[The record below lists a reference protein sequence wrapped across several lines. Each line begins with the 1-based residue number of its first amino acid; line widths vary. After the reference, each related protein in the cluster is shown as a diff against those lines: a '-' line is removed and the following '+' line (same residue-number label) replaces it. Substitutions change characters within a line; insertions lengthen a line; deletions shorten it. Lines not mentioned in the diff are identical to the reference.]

1 MFECSCRFLL
11 VFFPA
16 VRHSVLHVRQVRLC
30 VGFIKYFRNSLMP
43 YYIYPYVEEQKFEAE
58 FMHVWNLVVVY
69 LSEPFA
75 AGVDDPVKSLEVV
88 TSVAV

>member
-1 MFECSCRFLL
+1 
-11 VFFPA
+11 
-16 VRHSVLHVRQVRLC
+16 
-30 VGFIKYFRNSLMP
+30 MP